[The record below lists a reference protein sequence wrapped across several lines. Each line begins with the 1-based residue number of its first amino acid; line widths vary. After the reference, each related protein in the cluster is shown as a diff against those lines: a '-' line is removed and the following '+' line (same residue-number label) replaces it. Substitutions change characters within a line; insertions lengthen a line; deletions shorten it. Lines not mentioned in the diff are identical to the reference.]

1 MNSTEDNNFSDFLHN
16 QYKEVKDAV
25 NRSLDIEP
33 EKYSGKKLIGEGAQK
48 KVYRVYDKSCSREV
62 AMAVL
67 KNDSPQ
73 DEAQFLREGRIT
85 ALLEHPNIMTVYEN
99 GVDES
104 GNHFFTMK
112 LVHGETLQ
120 NILNKLKANDPEY
133 LEKYSIM
140 NLISIFMKV
149 CEALAY
155 AHSKGIIHRDLK
167 PENIHV
173 GEFGEVLLSDWG
185 LANLQ
190 FESCDEQVLNDKTLN
205 EIDLRVSLKGQIK
218 GTPGFIA
225 PEILNS
231 KNAYSIQSDIFALGA
246 ILHTILTKNV
256 PIKAES
262 VQECLEKTRL
272 GEFIPFTKDGTK
284 ACDSVKAICLK
295 SLKVD
300 KKDRYQSV
308 NELIAD
314 IKKFQEGFATDAEEA
329 GFRTQLSLFY
339 KRNVKVCNASFAFI
353 LVIIILSIYG
363 INSIRQE
370 EKKSNK
376 ILQNLVEAY
385 KEKERLEQELIPVY
399 QNKARNAFLHVEL
412 DSALALIEVAFNID
426 PENKLTRSI
435 FGKILIAKQEFDKAA
450 LLLEG
455 NDDRLV
461 LLSKKYSKL
470 KGEERL
476 SHKDLISFLQELGTT
491 TANDIAYIY
500 KNILIEEFK
509 LVKDLDE
516 KIELIKAE
524 LHFRNKKLENLNI
537 DIKIIDDYYY
547 IDLSNNPNLDTI
559 MILEKF
565 GPINVK
571 RIDLSN
577 TSVRRLGALKY
588 MNIEEL
594 HIKNSLELDMDE
606 FSNHYSYLD
615 AERSKTDFS
624 FYLKHKPLQYLNI
637 HKSKFSNYRTLL
649 SLKQLKTLVVT
660 KDKLPNEIR
669 VKLPKDC
676 QVIEK

>member
-16 QYKEVKDAV
+16 QYKEVKEAV
-25 NRSLDIEP
+25 NRSLDIDQ
-33 EKYSGKKLIGEGAQK
+33 EKYSDRKLIGEGAQK
-48 KVYRVYDKSCSREV
+48 KVYSVYDKSCSREV

-67 KNDSPQ
+67 KNESPQ

-99 GVDES
+99 GTDS
-104 GNHFFTMK
+104 DGSPYFTMK
-112 LVHGETLQ
+112 LVHGQTLQ
-120 NILNKLKANDPEY
+120 NILNKLKADDPEY
-133 LEKYSIM
+133 LQKYTVM

-149 CEALAY
+149 CDALAY

-190 FESCDEQVLNDKTLN
+190 FENCDEQVLNDKTLN
-205 EIDLRVSLKGQIK
+205 EIDLKVSLKGQIK

-246 ILHTILTKNV
+246 ILHTILTRNV

-272 GEFIPFTKDGTK
+272 GEFIPFNKDGTK
-284 ACDSVKAICLK
+284 ACDSLKAICLK
-295 SLKVD
+295 ALKVD
-300 KKDRYQSV
+300 KENRYQTV
-308 NELIAD
+308 NEVISD

-329 GFRTQLSLFY
+329 GFLTQLSLFY

-353 LVIIILSIYG
+353 LVIILLTAYG
-363 INSIRQE
+363 INSIRKE
-370 EKKSNK
+370 EKKSNR
-376 ILQNLVEAY
+376 ILQDLVEAY
-385 KEKERLEQELIPVY
+385 KEKEKLEHELIPVY
-399 QNKARNAFLHVEL
+399 QTKARDAFVNVQL
-412 DSALALIEVAFNID
+412 DSALALIEVAYNID
-426 PENKLTRSI
+426 PESDLTKSI
-435 FGKILIAKQEFDKAA
+435 FGKMLIAKQEFDKAA
-450 LLLEG
+450 LLLKDSDE
-455 NDDRLV
+455 RLV
-461 LLSKKYSKL
+461 KLCKKYSQL

-476 SHKDLISFLQELGTT
+476 SHKDLIDFLKDLGTT
-491 TANDIAYIY
+491 TVDDIAYIY

-524 LHFRNKKLENLNI
+524 LHFRNKNLQNLHI
-537 DIKIIDDYYY
+537 DIKIVDDYHY
-547 IDLSNNPNLDTI
+547 IDLSNNPRLDTI

-571 RIDLSN
+571 KIDLSN
-577 TSVRRLGALKY
+577 TSIRGLKALKY

-594 HIKNSLELDMDE
+594 YVRNTNEMDMKD
-606 FSNHYSYLD
+606 FSNHFSYLD
-615 AERSKTDFS
+615 AEGSKTDFS
-624 FYLKHKPLQYLNI
+624 FYIKHKPLQFLNI
-637 HKSKFSNYRTLL
+637 HKSRFLNYRSLLTL
-649 SLKQLKTLVVT
+649 KKLKTLIVT
-660 KDKLPNEIR
+660 KGKLPNEIR
-669 VKLPKDC
+669 QKLPKDC
-676 QVIEK
+676 SVIEK